1 MSFQFFNPNPR
12 HKRSVGD
19 CSVRAISKALNIPWE
34 TAYLD
39 LASEGFEL
47 GDMPSSNSVIDSYLR
62 SKGFRK
68 YAIPNDCPNC
78 YTFNDFAEEH
88 FRGRFLVCTGTHI
101 AAIVDSILWD
111 SWDSSDEIVIYYYER
126 EEEWI

>member
-1 MSFQFFNPNPR
+1 MSYQFYNPNPR

-19 CSVRAISKALNIPWE
+19 CSVRSIAKALNIPWE
-34 TAYLD
+34 SAYID
-39 LASEGFEL
+39 LSSEGFEV
-47 GDMPSSNSVIDSYLR
+47 GDMPSSNATIDSYLR

-68 YAIPNDCPNC
+68 YVMPNDCPNC

-88 FRGRFLVCTGTHI
+88 FRGTYLVCTGSHI
-101 AAIVDSILWD
+101 ATIVDSILWD

-126 EEEWI
+126 EDWT

>member
-1 MSFQFFNPNPR
+1 MSYQFYNPNPR

-19 CSVRAISKALNIPWE
+19 CSVRSIAKALNIPWE
-34 TAYLD
+34 SAYID
-39 LASEGFEL
+39 LSSEGFEV
-47 GDMPSSNSVIDSYLR
+47 GDMPSSNATIDSYLR

-68 YAIPNDCPNC
+68 YVMPNDCPNC

-88 FRGRFLVCTGTHI
+88 FRGTYLVCTGSHI
-101 AAIVDSILWD
+101 ATIVDSILWD

-126 EEEWI
+126 EDWS